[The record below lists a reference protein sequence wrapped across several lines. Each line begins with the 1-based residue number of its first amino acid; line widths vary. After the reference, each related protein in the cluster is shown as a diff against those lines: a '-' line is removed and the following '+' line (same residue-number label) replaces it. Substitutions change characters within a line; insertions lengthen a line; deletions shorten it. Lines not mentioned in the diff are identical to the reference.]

1 MDRETK
7 EGTKGTK
14 GTKGTN
20 LDYYSITQ
28 LLNYSMNTTHNKG
41 KKAEDIAAE
50 LLIGKGYT
58 ILHRN
63 WRYFHKE
70 IDIVAMKD
78 NTLVVVEVKSRYGL
92 YGEPPAE
99 SVTTGKQK
107 HIVDAAE
114 AYIFRYDIHAETR
127 FDIIAVTFSRD
138 EYFAEHIEDAYV
150 PGVNW

>member
-1 MDRETK
+1 M
-7 EGTKGTK
+7 G
-14 GTKGTN
+14 
-20 LDYYSITQ
+20 
-28 LLNYSMNTTHNKG
+28 NTIQTG
-41 KKAEDIAAE
+41 KKAEDIATE
-50 LLIGKGYT
+50 LLQEKGYT

-92 YGEPPAE
+92 NSEPPAE

-114 AYIFRYDIHAETR
+114 AYIFKYDIYAETR
-127 FDIIAVTFSRD
+127 FDIIAVTFYGE
-138 EYFAEHIEDAYV
+138 EYHAEHIEDAYI